1 MALPLQSFLGSLK
14 YNLLSNR
21 VVLQSTVRFA
31 SKKASGA
38 NRNKQEKT
46 TPKRRGPKKYVG
58 DYVEKGMILYK
69 QLGLKYYPGEN
80 VGCGRDLTLFALEA
94 GRIVMSREKLSPY
107 PSSPLYDYI
116 NNGKTIYKLF
126 YNVIPD
132 PQPKI
137 FKLVSRT

>member
-1 MALPLQSFLGSLK
+1 
-14 YNLLSNR
+14 
-21 VVLQSTVRFA
+21 VLQSTVRFA

-80 VGCGRDLTLFALEA
+80 VSVTQLAGFFILLFVTYNLENFSVLIKMLTT
-94 GRIVMSREKLSPY
+94 KQKY
-107 PSSPLYDYI
+107 PFSV
-116 NNGKTIYKLF
+116 IYRLAVA
-126 YNVIPD
+126 VI
-132 PQPKI
+132 
-137 FKLVSRT
+137 